1 VWFGNHI
8 LTLGWRRPGLGSDPA
23 PKRKLSFDASEVGTA
38 VLSARSSRGY
48 PPAMTDRHARSRRV
62 DHDRR
67 RRPVDGFRATS
78 AGRFE
83 RLVADAIAS
92 LPADLL
98 RHLDQVHIAVRDI
111 PPAAAAATGD
121 EVPLGQYTGLPRVG
135 DALALDAFP
144 DRLVLYRRP
153 LEARARDRLELVELI
168 RHTVV
173 REVALHLGVDEDRL
187 DELGWD

>member
-1 VWFGNHI
+1 
-8 LTLGWRRPGLGSDPA
+8 
-23 PKRKLSFDASEVGTA
+23 
-38 VLSARSSRGY
+38 
-48 PPAMTDRHARSRRV
+48 MTDRHARSRRV
-62 DHDRR
+62 DLDRR

-78 AGRFE
+78 ARRFE

-98 RHLDQVHIAVRDI
+98 RHLDQVHVAVRDV
-111 PPAAAAATGD
+111 PPPTAAAMGD
-121 EVPLGQYTGLPRVG
+121 EVPLGQYTALPRVD

-153 LEARARDRLELVELI
+153 LEARARDRLELLEVI

-173 REVALHLGVDEDRL
+173 REVALHLGLDDDRL
-187 DELGWD
+187 DELGWG